1 MSLTSK
7 NDNSNYLILDFGINP
22 ESKGL
27 ITFVKNDN
35 ENQLLELNP
44 SQMKNEDWDHV
55 LDLIIKNKKCITL

>member
-22 ESKGL
+22 ESKEL
-27 ITFVKNDN
+27 INFVKNDN
-35 ENQLLELNP
+35 KNQILELNP
-44 SQMKNEDWDHV
+44 NQMKNEDWDHV